1 MSNLFFGNKNTE
13 LSDDDFTDEEL
24 AIMYGTGVR
33 RPISCEEDREEKALE
48 EIGAYQ
54 YDYEILYALYI
65 SRPKHMRSCN
75 MYK

>member
-48 EIGAYQ
+48 EIGAY
-54 YDYEILYALYI
+54 
-65 SRPKHMRSCN
+65 
-75 MYK
+75 